1 MGVLRKSVAAPGGLP
16 SKFTMPEKPYIWNWI
31 IIQCQNV
38 LVYNLCTVLKLFH
51 GRDIMCKE
59 SCKKRYLLIVICPC
73 NHNPSPLTLA
83 RRIAADSCPPAAA
96 NPSPVDPV
104 HTSRPG
110 ELLIPPNFS
119 PGGLLIPPNFPREFF
134 LGGRKGSGCRGRAE
148 WTEATATSTTCHGL
162 RGLEGPWGA
171 SRAVCVMCSCLLC
184 PYLVCFLSSSDVII
198 S

>member
-1 MGVLRKSVAAPGGLP
+1 M
-16 SKFTMPEKPYIWNWI
+16 
-31 IIQCQNV
+31 

-110 ELLIPPNFS
+110 VLLIPPNFS

-148 WTEATATSTTCHGL
+148 GTEATATSTTCHGL
-162 RGLEGPWGA
+162 RGLEGPPEHPPPSPVELLRRGTRLPGGG
-171 SRAVCVMCSCLLC
+171 SYVRVLLC
-184 PYLVCFLSSSDVII
+184 VSCVHASCVHIWFVSCPRQMWLSVNSCPAVFV
-198 S
+198 